1 MNTVLA
7 SAASNQLE
15 ALIRRVYA
23 SVLGFSFIEVV
34 ANQFLQ
40 RQYFGVGS
48 DIALGALGIAVIG
61 VIVSAWGRK
70 ARNNLW
76 LWAFAVLSFAAV
88 ILLPLLQ
95 VAEFPVVDVFE
106 PWVWWSVGLA
116 ALSAGITGD
125 RLGFMVFVPLISL
138 AWMLTH
144 VYLIGGPQAW
154 ANGLK
159 DGLYVFFLAGGVSGL
174 IALVRDWA
182 KKVDVENSNLI
193 LSHMEKA
200 KSDALEK
207 EDNLIDSLI
216 HDSVLHTFL
225 AAANAKSKEEGLI
238 ASQLAGFSVT
248 KFKNLE
254 NDNHQDGSVTVLGLL
269 RALRKAVMAMGR
281 GVEVELKA
289 GGLDRVTIEVG
300 QALTEAALQAVDN
313 ALVHSK
319 ANKILVTLDSQID
332 SEIEIQVVDNGVGF
346 KPNRIP
352 ADRLGIKISIL
363 SKMELIGGKAEVIS
377 SARSGTTVKLRWPK

>member
-7 SAASNQLE
+7 SAASNRLE
-15 ALIRRVYA
+15 ALTRRVY
-23 SVLGFSFIEVV
+23 SGVLALGFIEVV
-34 ANQFLQ
+34 VNQFAQ

-48 DIALGALGIAVIG
+48 DLALIALGIAVVG
-61 VIVSAWGRK
+61 VAISAWGRK
-70 ARNNLW
+70 SRNNLW
-76 LWAFAVLSFAAV
+76 LWGYAGLSFATV
-88 ILLPLLQ
+88 IFLPLLQ
-95 VAEFPVVDVFE
+95 AAEFPAVDVFE

-116 ALSAGITGD
+116 ALSAGVTGN
-125 RLGFMVFVPLISL
+125 RLGFILFVPLISVS
-138 AWMLTH
+138 WMFTH
-144 VYLIGGPQAW
+144 VYLIGGSQAW

-159 DGLYVFFLAGGVSGL
+159 DGLYVFFLAGGVAGL
-174 IALVRDWA
+174 IGLMRDWA
-182 KKVDVENSNLI
+182 KRVDFENSNLI
-193 LSHMEKA
+193 LSHMETA

-216 HDSVLHTFL
+216 HDSVLNTFL
-225 AAANAKSKEEGLI
+225 VAAKAKSKEEGLI
-238 ASQLAGFSVT
+238 AAELAGYSVT

-254 NDNHQDGSVTVLGLL
+254 NPDHQDGSVTILGLF

-281 GVEVELKA
+281 DVEVELKA

-319 ANKILVTLDSQID
+319 ANRILVTLDSQID
-332 SEIEIQVVDNGVGF
+332 SKIEIQVVDNGAGF

-377 SARSGTTVKLRWPK
+377 STGTGATVKLRWPK